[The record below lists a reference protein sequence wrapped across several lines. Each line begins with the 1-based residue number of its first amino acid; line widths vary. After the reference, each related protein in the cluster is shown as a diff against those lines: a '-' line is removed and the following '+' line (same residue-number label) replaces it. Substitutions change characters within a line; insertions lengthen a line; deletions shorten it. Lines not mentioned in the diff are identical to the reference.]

1 MTLIKQTTLHQG
13 YLSMICLIIKLFLP
27 SIKTSH
33 IWLKLKAKKTIIS
46 NIYRP
51 PERYVVELD
60 LFISEFS
67 HFIDSLR
74 GLNRSSFICGDFNI
88 NLLDINSKEH
98 VNEYFESICS
108 RGFFPKITL
117 PTRIQP
123 PSFSLIDNI
132 LTNDIDKTNNST
144 SGLLINDL
152 SDHKIIFTFH
162 KNKSYLVKVNK
173 FIEIETR
180 DERSMNNFVNE
191 LKETNI
197 YDQLDKQLT
206 GDPNANY
213 ELFNSLLNN
222 AREKH
227 LPKKKIKYQ
236 KKLHKKSKWITNGI
250 LNSINKKDKLYKT
263 LVQTDTNNIVLYER
277 LKNEFKEYR
286 ASLRKTIRKAKRDFY
301 THIYNRHKND
311 IKKTWSLINETLNR
325 NLRKQSTN
333 EFLVDDQMLSDPL
346 VIANKFNEYFAHIG
360 STLADKIP
368 PAPHFN
374 NYLNNPVESK
384 FSFHTITEN
393 KVSSIINKLKNKISY
408 GYDSISNIM
417 LKKTHDPL
425 IRPVT
430 LLINQTLS
438 TGIFPKSLKISR
450 IKPLFKQGKSCQFTN
465 YRPISLLP
473 SMSKIY
479 EHVVFEQLLNYME
492 DNKLFYEDQ
501 FGFRPGHSTEL
512 ASLRFVDTL
521 VSQMDNF
528 YIPTSILIDL
538 SKAFDTLDHNI
549 MLSKLRYYG
558 LSGIELKFFA
568 DYLLERS
575 QYVDYS
581 GISSKKLPITTGVPQ
596 GSVLGPLLFLIY
608 INDLPTVSNIFNIL
622 MYADDTTLFCNFD
635 NIRNENTINNE
646 INNIYEW
653 LCSNKLSLNVSKTKY
668 MCFHTSN
675 RTVIYPNL
683 KINNSTIDRVTDFK
697 FLGLII
703 SSNLKWNK
711 HIDHVSIKVSKVI
724 GIMFRL
730 KCILPSDVLQI
741 LYNSL
746 IMPHFHYCL
755 LTWGSTIKNGHK
767 LHLLQKKALRLVDN
781 SHYIAHTDPIFKK
794 LHMVKIIDMFNI
806 AVWKFYFKLMNN
818 LLPPYFN
825 YMKPNVPVICDHYN
839 VRNPKFHLPAI
850 KHDFAKQLIQYCLI
864 KLLNEDENISKIA
877 DKVFEQTFCMFKS
890 ILKKQSNYFL
900 L

>member
-1 MTLIKQTTLHQG
+1 M
-13 YLSMICLIIKLFLP
+13 
-27 SIKTSH
+27 
-33 IWLKLKAKKTIIS
+33 
-46 NIYRP
+46 
-51 PERYVVELD
+51 
-60 LFISEFS
+60 
-67 HFIDSLR
+67 
-74 GLNRSSFICGDFNI
+74 
-88 NLLDINSKEH
+88 
-98 VNEYFESICS
+98 
-108 RGFFPKITL
+108 
-117 PTRIQP
+117 
-123 PSFSLIDNI
+123 DN
-132 LTNDIDKTNNST
+132 
-144 SGLLINDL
+144 
-152 SDHKIIFTFH
+152 
-162 KNKSYLVKVNK
+162 
-173 FIEIETR
+173 
-180 DERSMNNFVNE
+180 
-191 LKETNI
+191 
-197 YDQLDKQLT
+197 
-206 GDPNANY
+206 
-213 ELFNSLLNN
+213 
-222 AREKH
+222 
-227 LPKKKIKYQ
+227 
-236 KKLHKKSKWITNGI
+236 
-250 LNSINKKDKLYKT
+250 
-263 LVQTDTNNIVLYER
+263 
-277 LKNEFKEYR
+277 
-286 ASLRKTIRKAKRDFY
+286 
-301 THIYNRHKND
+301 
-311 IKKTWSLINETLNR
+311 
-325 NLRKQSTN
+325 
-333 EFLVDDQMLSDPL
+333 
-346 VIANKFNEYFAHIG
+346 
-360 STLADKIP
+360 
-368 PAPHFN
+368 
-374 NYLNNPVESK
+374 
-384 FSFHTITEN
+384 
-393 KVSSIINKLKNKISY
+393 
-408 GYDSISNIM
+408 YDSISNIM
-417 LKKTHDPL
+417 LKKAHDPL

-528 YIPTSILIDL
+528 YIPTSILVDL

-549 MLSKLRYYG
+549 MQSKLRYYG
-558 LSGIELKFFA
+558 VSRIELKKFA

-653 LCSNKLSLNVSKTKY
+653 LCSNKLSLNGSKTKY

-675 RTVIYPNL
+675 RTVIYPSL

-697 FLGLII
+697 FLELII

-781 SHYIAHTDPIFKK
+781 SHYIAYTDPIFKNYTLLK
-794 LHMVKIIDMFNI
+794 L
-806 AVWKFYFKLMNN
+806 
-818 LLPPYFN
+818 
-825 YMKPNVPVICDHYN
+825 
-839 VRNPKFHLPAI
+839 
-850 KHDFAKQLIQYCLI
+850 LICLI
-864 KLLNEDENISKIA
+864 LRYGNFILN
-877 DKVFEQTFCMFKS
+877 
-890 ILKKQSNYFL
+890 
-900 L
+900 

>member
-1 MTLIKQTTLHQG
+1 
-13 YLSMICLIIKLFLP
+13 
-27 SIKTSH
+27 
-33 IWLKLKAKKTIIS
+33 
-46 NIYRP
+46 
-51 PERYVVELD
+51 
-60 LFISEFS
+60 
-67 HFIDSLR
+67 
-74 GLNRSSFICGDFNI
+74 
-88 NLLDINSKEH
+88 
-98 VNEYFESICS
+98 
-108 RGFFPKITL
+108 
-117 PTRIQP
+117 
-123 PSFSLIDNI
+123 
-132 LTNDIDKTNNST
+132 
-144 SGLLINDL
+144 
-152 SDHKIIFTFH
+152 
-162 KNKSYLVKVNK
+162 
-173 FIEIETR
+173 
-180 DERSMNNFVNE
+180 
-191 LKETNI
+191 
-197 YDQLDKQLT
+197 
-206 GDPNANY
+206 
-213 ELFNSLLNN
+213 
-222 AREKH
+222 
-227 LPKKKIKYQ
+227 
-236 KKLHKKSKWITNGI
+236 
-250 LNSINKKDKLYKT
+250 
-263 LVQTDTNNIVLYER
+263 
-277 LKNEFKEYR
+277 
-286 ASLRKTIRKAKRDFY
+286 
-301 THIYNRHKND
+301 
-311 IKKTWSLINETLNR
+311 
-325 NLRKQSTN
+325 
-333 EFLVDDQMLSDPL
+333 MLSDPL
-346 VIANKFNEYFAHIG
+346 VIANTFNEYFAHIG

-384 FSFHTITEN
+384 FFFHTITEN

-408 GYDSISNIM
+408 EYDSISNIM
-417 LKKTHDPL
+417 LKKAHDPL

-438 TGIFPKSLKISR
+438 IGIFPKSLKISR

-492 DNKLFYEDQ
+492 DNELFYEDQ

-558 LSGIELKFFA
+558 VSGIELKFFA

-724 GIMFRL
+724 SIMFRL

-746 IMPHFHYCL
+746 IMPPFHYCL
-755 LTWGSTIKNGHK
+755 LTWGSI
-767 LHLLQKKALRLVDN
+767 
-781 SHYIAHTDPIFKK
+781 S
-794 LHMVKIIDMFNI
+794 
-806 AVWKFYFKLMNN
+806 
-818 LLPPYFN
+818 
-825 YMKPNVPVICDHYN
+825 VI
-839 VRNPKFHLPAI
+839 
-850 KHDFAKQLIQYCLI
+850 
-864 KLLNEDENISKIA
+864 
-877 DKVFEQTFCMFKS
+877 
-890 ILKKQSNYFL
+890 
-900 L
+900 